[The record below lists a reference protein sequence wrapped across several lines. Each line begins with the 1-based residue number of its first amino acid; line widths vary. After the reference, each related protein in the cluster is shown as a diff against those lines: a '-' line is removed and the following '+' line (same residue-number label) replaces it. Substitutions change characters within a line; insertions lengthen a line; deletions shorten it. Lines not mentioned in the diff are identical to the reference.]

1 MNHRLRTAA
10 IAAAVVA
17 STLAGVSAARA
28 STSTTNAPASTDS
41 ADTAVAA
48 PSGTLTHAGRWMVD
62 DKGRVFVIHGV
73 NMPSKWAPANYP
85 AGLNFD
91 DDDAAL
97 LAASGMNAV
106 RLTVERYA
114 VEPHPGQ
121 FDDGYIQRVQSTV
134 QLLARYGIRSL
145 IDFHQDEWGPV
156 FFDNGFP
163 DWMTVT
169 DGLPNAYQVGFPA
182 QYFLNPALN
191 RAFDHFWA
199 NDVGP
204 SGRHLQDDDADIL
217 ARVAGKLAGESGVM
231 GYEVMNEPWPGTQ
244 YPTCVVPG
252 LGCPVFDTGQYS
264 AYYAKV
270 IPKIRA
276 ADPKHTVWYEPLTT
290 FNEGVPT
297 SVKPPKDANVGF
309 AFHDYGA
316 CSEFA
321 GAAPQGIPRP
331 PRAVCDPFDDNVM
344 ANAEAHSAATGS
356 ALLETEFGAHADTAA
371 LTQALDVFDKHMMPW
386 MFWSY
391 TNYVVAVNGDGSL
404 RPASGTNVNTAMV
417 STLARPYP
425 QLVSGTPR
433 SWSFDAATKTF
444 SFQYAVQRA
453 DGHGSFGPG
462 AETDIAV
469 PAVEYPGGYKATV
482 TGGTVVS
489 TANAP
494 ILRVH
499 AASGASSVSVTIV
512 RANSAATTNSQ
523 CPAGATSAGGVV
535 GVDAAPSQSGTSRV
549 TGCLAGTGVAD
560 GTITASADPKTG
572 ESYVVQDGRPTN
584 PGLLGGYLGVD
595 RQHTLTL
602 VGCAG
607 GDYKPGAPDDWNQ
620 SPDGPENNAMAA
632 VGTPTFTAPSGPI
645 GPSSPCSPPVVP
657 APAQGTSCGS
667 PPDPSPAATA
677 PGNGSPLNAY
687 YGGFPTGDAGLA
699 GDFGGND
706 GASGYAQ
713 ITANGRSS
721 GNVTV
726 GGTSKGGG
734 GTVAVGND
742 GNETKDRWTPDGSPL
757 ALCQD

>member
-1 MNHRLRTAA
+1 MNNRVRVGVIAVVATVLTICATSLA
-10 IAAAVVA
+10 IAAQSPHAVQP
-17 STLAGVSAARA
+17 SDAAVI
-28 STSTTNAPASTDS
+28 D
-41 ADTAVAA
+41 

-62 DKGRVFVIHGV
+62 EKGRVVIIHGV
-73 NMPSKWAPANYP
+73 NMPSKWAPATYP
-85 AGLNFD
+85 AALNFG

-121 FDDGYIQRVQSTV
+121 FDDGYVQHVQSTV
-134 QLLARYGIRSL
+134 ELLARYGIRSL

-156 FFDNGFP
+156 FLDNGFP

-169 DGLPNAYQVGFPA
+169 DGLPNVTQVGFPA

-204 SGRHLQDDDADIL
+204 SGHHLQDDDANLL
-217 ARVAGKLAGESGVM
+217 AHVAGRLAGESGVM

-252 LGCPVFDTGQYS
+252 VGCPVFDKGAYS
-264 AYYAKV
+264 AYYGKV
-270 IPKIRA
+270 IPKMRA
-276 ADPKHTVWYEPLTT
+276 ADPKHAVWYEPLTT

-297 SVKPPKDANVGF
+297 SVTPPKDANLGF

-316 CSEFA
+316 CSEYA
-321 GAAPQGIPRP
+321 GAAPAGSPKVPNTLCQ
-331 PRAVCDPFDDNVM
+331 PFDDNVM
-344 ANAEAHSAATGS
+344 TNAEAHSAATGS
-356 ALLETEFGAHADTAA
+356 ALLETEFGAYADSAGIA
-371 LTQALDVFDKHMMPW
+371 HQLDAFDAHMMPW

-404 RPASGTNVNTAMV
+404 KPASGTNVNGGMV
-417 STLARPYP
+417 ATLARPYP
-425 QLVSGTPR
+425 QLVSGTPKG
-433 SWSFDAATKTF
+433 WTFDTSTKTL
-444 SFQYAVQRA
+444 SFQYSPRRA
-453 DGHGSFGPG
+453 NGRGTFPAD

-469 PAVEYPGGYKATV
+469 PAIEYPGGYRATV
-482 TGGTVVS
+482 AGGTIVS
-489 TANAP
+489 NANAP
-494 ILRVH
+494 VLRVD
-499 AASGASSVSVTIV
+499 ADPGTPLISVTISPV
-512 RANSAATTNSQ
+512 GGVAATNSQ
-523 CPAGATSAGGVV
+523 CPAGATSVGGVI
-535 GVDAAPSQSGTSRV
+535 GVDAAPSQSGVSRV

-560 GTITASADPKTG
+560 GTVTAAGNPSTG
-572 ESYVVQDGRPTN
+572 DGYVVQDGRPTN

-607 GDYKPGAPDDWNQ
+607 GDYKPGTPDDWNQ
-620 SPDGPENNAMAA
+620 APNGPENNAMAS

-645 GPSSPCSPPVVP
+645 GPSSPCSPPIVP
-657 APAQGTSCGS
+657 APAQGSSCGS
-667 PPDPSPAATA
+667 PPDPSPAAVA

-699 GDFGGND
+699 GDFGGNQ
-706 GASGYAQ
+706 GAGGYAQ
-713 ITANGRSS
+713 ATANGRNA
-721 GNVTV
+721 GNLTV